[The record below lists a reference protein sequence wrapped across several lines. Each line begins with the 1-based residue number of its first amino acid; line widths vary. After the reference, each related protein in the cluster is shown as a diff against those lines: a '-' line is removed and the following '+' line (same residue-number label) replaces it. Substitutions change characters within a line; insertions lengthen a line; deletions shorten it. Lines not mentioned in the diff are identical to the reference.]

1 MITPRSTPSPEEVAS
16 HYDDLDT
23 FYRDVWGEHVHHG
36 YWVEGRETPN
46 DAVIALLDLVADNAV
61 IRGGER
67 ICDVGCGYG
76 ATAAYLANHHAVTVK
91 GITLSAAQYRY
102 AIENHANDQCTFVL
116 GDWLA
121 NDFPSESYDVLTA
134 IECLAHMTD
143 KARFF
148 DEAYRVLVTGGRLVA
163 CSWLAGPDA
172 SARQVRWL
180 LEPIC
185 AEGRL
190 PSLPDATDVR
200 QLAEG
205 AGFVD
210 ISMYFL
216 TERVKRT
223 WAICARRV
231 LRGLL
236 TDSRYRQYL
245 LTRRSGNRGFLKT
258 VGRIMIAYRTGAMEY
273 GLFVA
278 RKRT

>member
-1 MITPRSTPSPEEVAS
+1 MITPRSTPSPEEVAG

-36 YWVEGRETPN
+36 YWFEGRETPN
-46 DAVIALLDLVADNAV
+46 DAVVALLDLVAKHGA
-61 IRGGER
+61 IRDGER

-76 ATAAYLANHHAVTVK
+76 ATAAYLVNRYAATVT
-91 GITLSAAQYRY
+91 GITLSSAQYRY
-102 AIENHANDQCTFVL
+102 AIENHANDRCAFVH

-121 NDFPSESYDVLTA
+121 NDFPAESYDVLTA

-148 DEAYRVLVTGGRLVA
+148 DEAYRVLVPGGRLVA
-163 CSWLAGPDA
+163 CSWLAGEDT

-185 AEGRL
+185 VEGRL

-200 QLAEG
+200 RLADG

-210 ISMYFL
+210 ISMDLL
-216 TERVKRT
+216 TKRVKRT
-223 WAICARRV
+223 WTFCARRV

-236 TDSRYRQYL
+236 TDRRYRRYL
-245 LTRRSGNRGFLKT
+245 FDRQSSDRGFLKT
-258 VGRIMIAYRTGAMEY
+258 IGHIMIAYRTGAMEY
-273 GLFVA
+273 GLCVA
-278 RKRT
+278 RKPT